1 MLFSLIQIVMMDTYY
16 WKAGGAYSKERSPCA
31 AGLVVTQWV
40 SHIQRGAG
48 RANMKLIVMTVVLS
62 LSTIAFAQEQKPMTL
77 KAVLLEQLRS
87 THNKA
92 EWFVPANTAVAGLT
106 PAQASWTDKSGN
118 HSVGQ
123 LANHLVFWDRESLA
137 KFKGEKPAKFDG
149 NNNETFNSF
158 DAKSWNE
165 TVKQLDQVMTDWEQA
180 VEAADDAKVS
190 LWASTIAHIGTHNAY
205 HIGQM
210 VYVRKLQGVWDPDKG
225 VK

>member
-1 MLFSLIQIVMMDTYY
+1 MRRVLV
-16 WKAGGAYSKERSPCA
+16 C
-31 AGLVVTQWV
+31 LVVCV
-40 SHIQRGAG
+40 SFFAG
-48 RANMKLIVMTVVLS
+48 
-62 LSTIAFAQEQKPMTL
+62 AQEQKPMTL

-123 LANHLVFWDRESLA
+123 LANHLVFWDRQELI
-137 KFKGEKPAKFDG
+137 KFKGEKIPQFNG
-149 NNNETFNSF
+149 NNDETFNNF
-158 DAKSWNE
+158 DEKSWTT
-165 TVKQLDQVMTDWEQA
+165 TVTQLDAVMTEWEKA
-180 VEAADDAKVS
+180 VEAADDAKIA
-190 LWASTIAHIGTHNAY
+190 LWASAIAHVGAHNAY

-210 VYVRKLQGVWDPDKG
+210 VYVRKLQGVWDPAKG

>member
-1 MLFSLIQIVMMDTYY
+1 MTCWLRRVLACLVMAASVM
-16 WKAGGAYSKERSPCA
+16 ACA
-31 AGLVVTQWV
+31 QQ
-40 SHIQRGAG
+40 S
-48 RANMKLIVMTVVLS
+48 
-62 LSTIAFAQEQKPMTL
+62 KPMTL
-77 KAVLLEQLRS
+77 KEVLLEQLRS

-123 LANHLVFWDRESLA
+123 LANHLVFWDREMLA
-137 KFKGEKPAKFDG
+137 KFKGETPAKFDG
-149 NNNETFNSF
+149 NNDETFNDF
-158 DAKSWNE
+158 DAKSWDT
-165 TVKQLDQVMTDWEQA
+165 TVKQLDQVMTDWENA

-190 LWASTIAHIGTHNAY
+190 LWASRIAHVGTHNAY

-210 VYVRKLQGVWDPDKG
+210 VYARKEQGVWDPSKG

>member
-1 MLFSLIQIVMMDTYY
+1 MRRILVCLVMSMSLL
-16 WKAGGAYSKERSPCA
+16 AC
-31 AGLVVTQWV
+31 
-40 SHIQRGAG
+40 
-48 RANMKLIVMTVVLS
+48 
-62 LSTIAFAQEQKPMTL
+62 AQEEKPMTL

-92 EWFVPANTAVAGLT
+92 EWFVPADTAVAGLT

-137 KFKGEKPAKFDG
+137 RFKGEKPAKFDG
-149 NNNETFNSF
+149 NNDETFNNF
-158 DAKSWNE
+158 DEKSWND

-180 VEAADDAKVS
+180 VESADDAKIA
-190 LWASTIAHIGTHNAY
+190 LWASTIAHVGAHNAY

-210 VYVRKLQGVWDPDKG
+210 VYVRKLQGVWDPSKG